1 MRVEKVKKAVI
12 GEYHGRPVALA
23 DGRILFAL
31 YHPAAVI
38 YNRALQAVYDADLL
52 ELKAFLQKEGL
63 L

>member
-1 MRVEKVKKAVI
+1 M
-12 GEYHGRPVALA
+12 A
-23 DGRILFAL
+23 DLSRWRILFAL

-52 ELKAFLQKEGL
+52 ELKAFLQREGL